1 MGERGT
7 DQPIDRES
15 HPPMRC
21 RRSNH
26 SRRPS
31 LEVPERST
39 DRLLRGVHCGAGTD
53 RVAVDSY
60 GYTHL
65 LERDIAELT
74 YIHKA
79 NDRGLGNM
87 DWKQTRYKEV
97 QA

>member
-1 MGERGT
+1 MGT
-7 DQPIDRES
+7 
-15 HPPMRC
+15 
-21 RRSNH
+21 
-26 SRRPS
+26 
-31 LEVPERST
+31 V
-39 DRLLRGVHCGAGTD
+39 VAGTD
-53 RVAVDSY
+53 MVAVDSY